1 MIFAFSSFLGLVG
14 RVLLGLVTA
23 QGIALLGS
31 LLVARIYVPTE
42 FGLYSTW
49 QAAVMMVALAITGR
63 YEAAIVV
70 VAEGV
75 RRRQAT
81 QATLALV
88 MGLGLLLALLAGLLL
103 PFVALPQR
111 IVTWY
116 VFLAIAASIL
126 AACIQIFQSWAAA
139 EGRYDELS
147 RFRVAQAVGIVVAQ
161 VTAGLISPTAP
172 GLMMGFILGQGVG
185 LVWTL
190 RWHMWSSLCVGFHG
204 MRWLRAAAFYRR
216 HYRFPVYSLPADLIN
231 LTAWQIPLFVI
242 SSRFGLEAAGLY
254 AMAVRIL
261 GGPISLLSAAVLD
274 VFKKTAAASY
284 RDTGSCRADYFRA
297 LMILLPIG
305 GMFWVSVQLLAEFFF
320 GFAFGSSWMGAGT
333 VAIWLAP
340 MFALKFAASPLGFV
354 LYIAG
359 RQQVDLLWQVGLL
372 VLTAMA
378 LFGLPSFESA
388 VRAFAL
394 GYAGLYVVYL
404 VLSYRYSQDSSH
416 VEKF

>member
-1 MIFAFSSFLGLVG
+1 MGAFSSFLALVG
-14 RVLLGLVTA
+14 RVLLGLATA

-31 LLVARIYVPTE
+31 LLVARLYVPAE

-70 VAEGV
+70 VAEGA
-75 RRRQAT
+75 RRQQAT
-81 QATLALV
+81 QASLALA
-88 MGLGLLLALLAGLLL
+88 MGLGLLLALLGSLLL

-111 IVTWY
+111 IVAWH

-139 EGRYDELS
+139 EGHYGELS
-147 RFRVAQAVGIVVAQ
+147 RFRVAQAVGIVAAQ

-172 GLMMGFILGQGVG
+172 GLMVGFILGQGLG
-185 LVWTL
+185 LAWSL
-190 RWHMWSSLCVGFHG
+190 RRHVRSGLRAGSHC
-204 MRWLRAAAFYRR
+204 MRWQRMAAFYRR

-274 VFKKTAAASY
+274 VFKKTAASSY

-305 GMFWVSVQLLAEFFF
+305 GMFWVVVQFFAEFFF
-320 GFAFGSSWMGAGT
+320 GFAFGLGWVGAGT

-340 MFALKFAASPLGFV
+340 MFALKFAGSPLGFV

-359 RQQVDLLWQVGLL
+359 RQQVDLLWQMSLL
-372 VLTAMA
+372 VVTAIA

-388 VRAFAL
+388 VRTFAL

-404 VLSYRYSQDSSH
+404 MLSYRYSQNSSYA
-416 VEKF
+416 EKF